1 MEKRVFLAIFL
12 SFVVLALYQMFLAP
26 PPEPALVPPAASGP
40 ASAGTGGPAAPT
52 GPAPTTPQAAPDTA
66 APASGRD
73 AATPVP
79 ATAEGPQA
87 APLVADTS
95 AREIVVETEYVR
107 AVFDTRGAV
116 LKSWQL
122 KKFSQTQGQTAFLEL
137 VPPDLPDG
145 YVKPFTLA
153 TTDASLTTTMAQAL
167 FKPSSDGPLTL
178 GTAAGTLTFQYS
190 DTSGLNVRKTFHFQP
205 EDKPYLLNVEA
216 AIDVKGTAL
225 PVTIRWGPALHD
237 GHHPRGAR
245 QVPVRAL
252 LFHDGSAERIAAST
266 LAETPHYEGDYA
278 FVGVDEQYFMTTA
291 LPGGKRLSVDYEPIS
306 IPSPDPGETTPRTFI
321 AYRLNLQP
329 GMGALPFYLGPK
341 DFDVLR
347 AVDPQ
352 FVRAIDFGIFAWLVV
367 PMLQALKWLHGYVGN
382 YGWSIVLLTVLI
394 NLVMLPLRHR
404 SMVSMR
410 KMQALQPE
418 IKAIQERYAKYKIT
432 DPERQKMNTEMMAL
446 YKQKGV
452 NPASGC
458 VPMLLTMPVL
468 FAFYAMLQVAIELRH
483 APFFGWIH
491 DLSTMDPFYVWP
503 LLMGATMFWQ
513 QRITPT
519 TADPT
524 QAKIFMMMPVIFTFT
539 FLWFPVGLVIYWL
552 TNNLMA
558 IGQQYVTNRL
568 MGTPPARVLR
578 ASGPPKGGRA
588 GPAGGRS

>member
-26 PPEPALVPPAASGP
+26 PAPEPAALRPVATA
-40 ASAGTGGPAAPT
+40 
-52 GPAPTTPQAAPDTA
+52 PAPVPGGTAEAPPP
-66 APASGRD
+66 APASTEASR
-73 AATPVP
+73 AAMPVAPVP
-79 ATAEGPQA
+79 QAEA
-87 APLVADTS
+87 LVADTA
-95 AREIVVETEYVR
+95 ARDIVVETDAVR
-107 AVFDTRGAV
+107 AVFSTRGAV

-122 KKFSQTQGQTAFLEL
+122 KHFSQTQGEDAYLEL
-137 VPPDLPDG
+137 VPPDLPDA
-145 YVKPFTLA
+145 YVRPFTLA
-153 TTDASLTTTMAQAL
+153 TTEPAMTATIGQAL
-167 FKPSSDGPLTL
+167 FKPSSDGPLRL

-190 DTSGLNVRKTFHFQP
+190 DVSGLNVRKTFHFQP
-205 EDKPYLLNVEA
+205 ERKPYLLNVEA
-216 AIDVKGTAL
+216 AIDVNGTAL

-237 GHHPRGAR
+237 GHHRTGAR

-266 LAETPHYEGDYA
+266 LAEQPHYEGEYG

-291 LPGGKRLSVDYEPIS
+291 LPGGKRLTVDYEPIS
-306 IPSPDPGETTPRTFI
+306 IPSTDPANTTPRTFI
-321 AYRLNLQP
+321 AYRLNVQP

-347 AVDPQ
+347 DVDPQ
-352 FVRAIDFGIFAWLVV
+352 FVRAIDFGIFSWLVV

-394 NLVMLPLRHR
+394 NLVMFPLRHR

-418 IKAIQERYAKYKIT
+418 IKSIQERYAKYKIT

-458 VPMLLTMPVL
+458 LPMLLTMPIL
-468 FAFYAMLQVAIELRH
+468 FAFYAMLQVSIELRH

-491 DLSTMDPFYVWP
+491 DLSTQDPYYIWP

-519 TADPT
+519 TADPA
-524 QAKIFMMMPVIFTFT
+524 QAKIFMMMPFIFTFT
-539 FLWFPVGLVIYWL
+539 FLWFASGLVIYWL
-552 TNNLMA
+552 TSNLMA

-568 MGTPPARVLR
+568 IGAPPPRVLR
-578 ASGPPKGGRA
+578 AGGPAKASRA
-588 GPAGGRS
+588 GAGGGKS